1 MKMEAEK
8 QEAIERS
15 QCCEFKLSWVAYIRP
30 AALFVLLCGV
40 GFVCGSRSFMVGVV
54 VILVALA
61 MFCYKV
67 CLLRSVRLYTDTRGA
82 WIHRG
87 VFPWDRGTT
96 GVAWRDMDSAVY
108 FTGFASWACKSYSVR
123 VAHRFTKSSEIIVTH
138 VKDGDKAVVHIN
150 ELRRLRIESGAA

>member
-40 GFVCGSRSFMVGVV
+40 GFVCGSRSFVVGVV

-67 CLLRSVRLYTDTRGA
+67 WLLRSVRLYTDTRGA

-108 FTGFASWACKSYSVR
+108 FTGFAELGLQIVFSPSCASIHKEQRNNRDACKRWRQSCRAYKR
-123 VAHRFTKSSEIIVTH
+123 TTSSS
-138 VKDGDKAVVHIN
+138 N
-150 ELRRLRIESGAA
+150 